1 VLGACINP
9 SACVELGRRTNFTED
24 KFYPGAHLK
33 YPLAAGL
40 QLRASWAR
48 STGRP
53 NIADLV
59 SSDTIDDTNRTIV
72 AATPDLKSQSS
83 SNFDAAIEY
92 YFEPV
97 GMLSA
102 AYFRKDISGFIQN
115 TTETLTAQNDFGAEY
130 DGYRLTRKINF
141 GESRVSGYEFAY
153 SQQMTFLPGMLK
165 GLGVF
170 ANYTSL
176 KAEGDRGGTGG
187 VKATLT
193 NFVPKTLNAGL
204 SWRYRGFEARV
215 KYNWAS
221 DILRGYN
228 VNPAATQWD
237 LDRETVDLNFKYAI
251 TRRYEIY
258 CDIMNATQT
267 HETKF
272 RGDGKVHRVVFDE
285 DVGVR
290 FSLGGTI
297 RL

>member
-1 VLGACINP
+1 VFQANR
-9 SACVELGRRTNFTED
+9 VRRTGTED
-24 KFYPGAHLK
+24 NFYPGIHLK
-33 YPLAAGL
+33 YPLTTGV
-40 QLRASWAR
+40 QLRGSWAR

-59 SSDTIDDTNRTIV
+59 ASDTFNDSNLTIV
-72 AATPDLKSQSS
+72 GATPDLKSQVS
-83 SNFDAAIEY
+83 SNLDIAIEY

-102 AYFRKDISGFIQN
+102 AYFHKDISGFIQN
-115 TTETLTAQNDFGAEY
+115 ISETLTANNPYGPEY
-130 DGYRLTRKINF
+130 DGYRLTRKVNF
-141 GESRVSGYEFAY
+141 GESAVAGYELAY

-176 KAEGDRGGTGG
+176 KATGDRGGTGG

-193 NFVPKTLNAGL
+193 NFVPKTLNAGV
-204 SWRYRGFEARV
+204 SWRYRRFEARV

-228 VNPAATQWD
+228 ANPASTQWD
-237 LDRETVDLNFKYAI
+237 LDRETVDLNFKYGFA
-251 TRRYEIY
+251 RRYEVY
-258 CDIMNATQT
+258 CDVMNATQT
-267 HETKF
+267 NETKF

-290 FSLGGTI
+290 FSLGATI